1 MESINISD
9 LSIALIEPS
18 HTQQRIILKHLA
30 DLGISDVECY
40 TQAASAQAGI
50 HKLVPDLVIS
60 SMHLPDMTAGEFV
73 QLLRSDPK
81 VQDVPFMLISSET
94 SYRYLEPLRQAG
106 VVAILPKPFNPED
119 LKRALFAALDFI
131 VPDYSVID
139 DEMFDS
145 LNVLVVDDS
154 SASRRHVR
162 RILENMGIEKIYE
175 VANGKE
181 AIEQIEQN
189 FFDLVVTDYHMPEM
203 DGMELTTYIRENSS
217 QSSVPVLMV
226 TSEEDQS
233 RLAVVKQA
241 GVSAVCDKPFEPANV
256 KAFVKKIL
264 AS

>member
-30 DLGISDVECY
+30 DLGIVNVECY
-40 TQAASAQAGI
+40 TEAASAQVGI
-50 HKLVPDLVIS
+50 HRLVPDLVIS
-60 SMHLPDMTAGEFV
+60 SMHLPDMTASEFV
-73 QLLRSDPK
+73 QLMRSDPE

-106 VVAILPKPFNPED
+106 VVAILPKPFNHED
-119 LKRALFAALDFI
+119 LKRALYATLDFI
-131 VPDYSVID
+131 VPDYSAID
-139 DEMFDS
+139 DSIFDS
-145 LNVLVVDDS
+145 LNVLIVDDS
-154 SASRRHVR
+154 SASRRHIR
-162 RILENMGIEKIYE
+162 RILENMGIEKISE
-175 VANGKE
+175 VANGKD
-181 AIEQIEQN
+181 AIEQIENN
-189 FFDLVVTDYHMPEM
+189 FFDLVVTDYYMPEM

-217 QSSVPVLMV
+217 QRSVPVLMV

-264 AS
+264 SS